1 MLNYGAILSLV
12 PLGSEKKQKGEGEND
27 SNLENILRQQKI
39 EDIAETG
46 NPPTQQQKQD
56 LSSYVHQDGLV
67 HKFSNELGN
76 YSNVTT
82 QMNRLNYDFVR
93 AMDVSTLDSASE
105 LVKIDQLNNSNVGQM
120 LASQHGVMHASKKAV
135 KRNSKVHKL
144 SSQESWI

>member
-1 MLNYGAILSLV
+1 MLNYGASLSLV

-39 EDIAETG
+39 EDISETG

>member
-56 LSSYVHQDGLV
+56 LSSYVRQDGLV

>member
-56 LSSYVHQDGLV
+56 LSSYVRQDGLV

-135 KRNSKVHKL
+135 KRNLKIHKL

>member
-1 MLNYGAILSLV
+1 
-12 PLGSEKKQKGEGEND
+12 
-27 SNLENILRQQKI
+27 
-39 EDIAETG
+39 
-46 NPPTQQQKQD
+46 
-56 LSSYVHQDGLV
+56 
-67 HKFSNELGN
+67 
-76 YSNVTT
+76 
-82 QMNRLNYDFVR
+82 MNRLNYDFVR